1 MVIDNAFRIYTVMQ
15 HFQPTSDMIDAA
27 NHGGAI
33 NEGAVF
39 QLAEEQ
45 HHQRQQQ
52 QEAQE
57 QQLPQ
62 QQQPPLN
69 YITQAEEVRES
80 PAAANEEEAEESDVN
95 YNPNS
100 QSDED
105 EEDKQE
111 LDFDDDDVDA
121 EELQAL
127 RDEGQAAKDVETKLD
142 GDGEDDSS
150 DPSATADATSN
161 SGEDPPYASL
171 FTLFLASLT
180 VQRDVPNCP
189 SFADHQQHSNPT
201 EAMATQA
208 AQQQQQQQQ
217 GKGLHVASHAEV
229 PNSRR
234 GTLVEH
240 LQQAPPRVAVANSRQ
255 GIQQQPAQLNNLP
268 FENYR
273 YPNLHDSYT
282 ILFPMPTNEVYQHCL
297 MQ

>member
-1 MVIDNAFRIYTVMQ
+1 
-15 HFQPTSDMIDAA
+15 
-27 NHGGAI
+27 
-33 NEGAVF
+33 
-39 QLAEEQ
+39 LAEEQ
-45 HHQRQQQ
+45 HQQRQQQ

-62 QQQPPLN
+62 QQHPPLN

-80 PAAANEEEAEESDVN
+80 PAAANEEEAQVEEDDDVNDAN

-100 QSDED
+100 CSDDDD
-105 EEDKQE
+105 EEDEQE
-111 LDFDDDDVDA
+111 LDVDDDDVDA

-127 RDEGQAAKDVETKLD
+127 QDEERQAIKDDETKL
-142 GDGEDDSS
+142 DGEDDSS
-150 DPSATADATSN
+150 DPSATAAATSN
-161 SGEDPPYASL
+161 SGEDPPSASL

-189 SFADHQQHSNPT
+189 SFADHQQHSNLT

-217 GKGLHVASHAEV
+217 QQGEGLHVASHAEV
-229 PNSRR
+229 PNSCR

-282 ILFPMPTNEVYQHCL
+282 ILFPMPTNEVYML